1 MVAARL
7 VGLSE
12 LPGPAAPRDDFPFV
26 ELAARS
32 GFSLLDGASNP
43 EALAERAAELGAP
56 SLALAD
62 EFDLGGIVRFARACE
77 ESGVHPVFG
86 ATVRVAMYTSRR
98 RPGSPRASAGAPV
111 RRRREDTATCPRW

>member
-12 LPGPAAPRDDFPFV
+12 QAGSGDPRDDLRFV

-43 EALAERAAELGAP
+43 EDLAERAAELGLPA
-56 SLALAD
+56 LALAD

-77 ESGVHPVFG
+77 ESGVRPIVG
-86 ATVRVAMYTSRR
+86 AEVRMEVCTNAGGTMRTVLPLVLLC
-98 RPGSPRASAGAPV
+98 
-111 RRRREDTATCPRW
+111 EDGEG